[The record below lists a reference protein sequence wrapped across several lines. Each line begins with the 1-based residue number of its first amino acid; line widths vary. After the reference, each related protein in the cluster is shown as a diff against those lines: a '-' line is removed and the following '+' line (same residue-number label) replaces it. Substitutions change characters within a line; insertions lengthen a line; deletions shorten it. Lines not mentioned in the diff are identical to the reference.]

1 MRLETIA
8 IQAGR
13 NPDAQT
19 GAVMPP
25 IHLSTTF
32 IRGNEDEL
40 VYSRVGNPNRNALE
54 SLLAQLEGGAA
65 AIAFASGMAA
75 VAGVFQALAT
85 GDHVILPDDT
95 YFGVRELVT
104 K

>member
-1 MRLETIA
+1 MGKRHIETIA

-25 IHLSTTF
+25 IHLSTTY
-32 IRGNEDEL
+32 IRGNDEDF

-54 SLLAQLEGGAA
+54 TCLKELEGGA
-65 AIAFASGMAA
+65 G
-75 VAGVFQALAT
+75 
-85 GDHVILPDDT
+85 
-95 YFGVRELVT
+95 
-104 K
+104 